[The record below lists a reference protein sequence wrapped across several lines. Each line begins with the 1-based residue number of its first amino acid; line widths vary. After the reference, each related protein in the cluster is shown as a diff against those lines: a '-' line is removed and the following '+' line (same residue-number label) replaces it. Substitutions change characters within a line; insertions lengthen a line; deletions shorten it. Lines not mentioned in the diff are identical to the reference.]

1 MAQGVINPVT
11 VCSSSLAPGW
21 ATAGPVQHR
30 GHRLCVG
37 RKKELIVGPHLSVR
51 RRGKRGT
58 QAAAAA
64 ALGQRPAHAG
74 EGRRGEGDGLRC
86 GLEGEGEGEGA

>member
-1 MAQGVINPVT
+1 M
-11 VCSSSLAPGW
+11 
-21 ATAGPVQHR
+21 
-30 GHRLCVG
+30 G
-37 RKKELIVGPHLSVR
+37 RKKELTIGPHLSVR

-74 EGRRGEGDGLRC
+74 EERRGEGDGLRC
-86 GLEGEGEGEGA
+86 TPEGKGGGRGSPVALFCFFSLFYLLDFLLSYFEMV